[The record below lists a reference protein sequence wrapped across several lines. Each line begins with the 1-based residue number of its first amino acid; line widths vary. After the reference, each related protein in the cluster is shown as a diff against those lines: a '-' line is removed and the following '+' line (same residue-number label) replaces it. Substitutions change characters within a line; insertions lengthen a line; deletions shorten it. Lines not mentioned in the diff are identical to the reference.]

1 MKNYTNPEINIEFF
15 NDTDVIATSS
25 DTIESLAVLKTLVAG
40 KEGEDYGTQSV
51 SIYD

>member
-1 MKNYTNPEINIEFF
+1 MKNYTNPEVNIELFS
-15 NDTDVIATSS
+15 DVDVIATSS
-25 DTIESLAVLKTLVAG
+25 DIIESIAVLKTLIAG